1 MDLSAEQTLM
11 QLKADFQ
18 KLIELKYN
26 LFKLNTYESISRV
39 VAIIIVS
46 FLIGV
51 VAFALILFFFL
62 FLAYFLGDLLHS
74 VVWGFGI
81 VTLFYFVL
89 GILVVAFRKKIQL
102 SVMNAVIRVI
112 MAKENQK
119 DDTTG

>member
-1 MDLSAEQTLM
+1 MDLSAEQTLT